1 MAAATVEEAWTSP
14 RPAYLLV
21 VVSEGCFQQGYLAVS
36 HRFALVLAVIV
47 LLAVPPAG
55 TVEGLPL
62 NQTPAVTPGE
72 LTQVR
77 PYLVA
82 ADPAQVEVTPL
93 LTTGDVVG
101 DYQMAG
107 VPDGLGAYRAGD
119 DVVLYMNHELTSQ
132 DDANLSASRVSR
144 LVLDGVTGA
153 VKYGEYILDGTEGY
167 WALCS
172 ATLVGPEVGFAAPVF
187 LTGEETAAGPHG
199 GIVVGIDAA
208 SGTVTELPWLGAF
221 RHENQIVVPGFDGK
235 TVLLLTDDDALAS
248 ELYLYVADDPDG
260 VLHGRGQLYVFKADG
275 GATTA
280 DIAKGTTLTGR
291 FVPIDQS
298 VAGEATALQQ
308 AVEAAGAFRFVRLE
322 DATHDR
328 TTPGAVY
335 FVDNGDDAPP
345 NLATPTGEPVSKN
358 GRLYHMRL
366 DPSDPTVVTSLEVLL
381 DGDDGDDLRNPDN
394 IDATATT
401 VMIQEDLN
409 WYNRYWNLDGTTGAD
424 ANGNPVLWADVEEMA
439 PGRVLA
445 YDVGSGA
452 VTVVARIDQADAPDR
467 LVEIGYEGGAWES
480 SGIIDA
486 SEFFGP
492 GAWLLDVQAHTL
504 IVPQFGG
511 VDEGGQLL
519 LLRVNDNPE
528 DSLGRESDKSPLA
541 VSVGTVRSS

>member
-1 MAAATVEEAWTSP
+1 MKVGLCRFEAIGSWSSALGIV
-14 RPAYLLV
+14 RKRF
-21 VVSEGCFQQGYLAVS
+21 SLAG
-36 HRFALVLAVIV
+36 RFAPVLAAIV
-47 LLAVPPAG
+47 LSALPSAG
-55 TVEGLPL
+55 TAGSVPT
-62 NQTPAVTPGE
+62 NQVSAIVPGE
-72 LTQVR
+72 LTPVR
-77 PYLVA
+77 PYLIA

-93 LTTGDVVG
+93 LTSGDVVG

-119 DVVLYMNHELTSQ
+119 DVVLFMNHELTPQ
-132 DDANLSASRVSR
+132 DETNLSAARVSR

-153 VKYGEYILDGTEGY
+153 VKDGDYVLDGTEGY

-172 ATLVGPEVGFAAPVF
+172 ATLVGPDEGFPALVF
-187 LTGEETAAGPHG
+187 LTGEETVAGPHG
-199 GIVVGIDAA
+199 GIVLGIDAA

-221 RHENQIVVPGFDGK
+221 RHENQVVVPGFPGK

-260 VLHGRGQLYVFKADG
+260 VLRGRGQLYVFKADA

-280 DIAKGTTLTGR
+280 DIAKGTRLTGR
-291 FVPIDQS
+291 FVPIDET
-298 VAGEATALQQ
+298 AAREATALQQ

-328 TTPGAVY
+328 VTPGAIY
-335 FVDNGDDAPP
+335 FADNGDDAPP
-345 NLATPTGEPVSKN
+345 NLATPTGEPLWKN
-358 GRLYHMRL
+358 GRLYHMQL
-366 DPSDPTVVTSLEVLL
+366 DPSDPTVVSSLQVLL

-394 IDATATT
+394 IDATETT

-409 WYNRYWNLDGTTGAD
+409 WYNRSWNLDGTAGAD
-424 ANGNPVLWADVEEMA
+424 AYGNPVRWADVEESA

-445 YDVGSGA
+445 YDVESGA
-452 VTVVARIDQADAPDR
+452 VTVVARIDQSDAPDR

-504 IVPQFGG
+504 VVPQFGG

-519 LLRVNDNPE
+519 LLRVKNDRE
-528 DSLGRESDKSPLA
+528 AGHGRESEKPPSA
-541 VSVGTVRSS
+541 VTDGTVRSS